1 MSTFEANRRQL
12 LHFLLTSPVLAG
24 LGVPLAASGPDV
36 DDVITTARQAL
47 NVMDFEAAARR
58 ALPPAHFGYLA
69 TGVDD
74 EATLRANREGF
85 SHFSL
90 RVRRLVNVREIDMS
104 VSLFGTSWDSPIVLA
119 PVSSLRA
126 FHADG
131 EIASATAARTRNHL
145 QVLSTLSSTDVEAV
159 GAARGAPVWY
169 QLYATDQWR
178 VTEALVRRAE
188 AAGCPA
194 LVLTVDLQGGSN
206 RETLERARRR
216 DPRDCTACRRSWKAR
231 RAGCPCSSTG
241 VSGEGPTSSRRW
253 RWVQRPC
260 ASGGP
265 TSGGSRPSARKGWKR
280 CSTCFG
286 GSWPW

>member
-24 LGVPLAASGPDV
+24 LGVPLAVSEPDA

-47 NVMDFEAAARR
+47 NVMDFEAAARS

-119 PVSSLRA
+119 PVSSQRA

-131 EIASATAARTRNHL
+131 EIASARAARTRNHL

-159 GAARGAPVWY
+159 CAARAAPVWY
-169 QLYATDQWR
+169 QLYATDQW
-178 VTEALVRRAE
+178 
-188 AAGCPA
+188 P
-194 LVLTVDLQGGSN
+194 VLAT
-206 RETLERARRR
+206 
-216 DPRDCTACRRSWKAR
+216 AR
-231 RAGCPCSSTG
+231 RATRAIRFR
-241 VSGEGPTSSRRW
+241 SRH
-253 RWVQRPC
+253 
-260 ASGGP
+260 ASP
-265 TSGGSRPSARKGWKR
+265 GSRCSRAWTCPASRASRH
-280 CSTCFG
+280 STCRG
-286 GSWPW
+286 TT